1 MAEDY
6 CNTTIIVANERYRRV
21 LWIALGINA
30 VMFVVEIAGGFISGS
45 VSLLAD
51 AIDFLGDA
59 ANYGLSLAVFSL
71 GMMWRA
77 RSALLKG
84 LCMGG
89 YGVFVMA
96 RAGWAALYG
105 EPPEPFIMGAV
116 AVVALFANLGVAAM
130 LFAYRQGDSDM
141 RSVWLCSRNDAINN
155 IAVIIAAIIVFGTAS
170 KWPDLAVAAVMGILG
185 LTSSAAVI
193 RHALADMRSVR
204 A

>member
-1 MAEDY
+1 MAEHY
-6 CNTTIIVANERYRRV
+6 CNTTIIVVNERYRRV

-105 EPPEPFIMGAV
+105 EPPE
-116 AVVALFANLGVAAM
+116 
-130 LFAYRQGDSDM
+130 
-141 RSVWLCSRNDAINN
+141 
-155 IAVIIAAIIVFGTAS
+155 
-170 KWPDLAVAAVMGILG
+170 
-185 LTSSAAVI
+185 
-193 RHALADMRSVR
+193 
-204 A
+204 